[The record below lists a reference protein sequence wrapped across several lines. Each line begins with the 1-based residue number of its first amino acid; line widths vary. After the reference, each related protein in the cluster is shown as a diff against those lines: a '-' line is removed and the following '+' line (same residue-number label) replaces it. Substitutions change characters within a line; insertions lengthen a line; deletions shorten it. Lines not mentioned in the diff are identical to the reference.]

1 MWVNVGLCP
10 HGLQHDLKWGDAAA
24 TSDHSTCVSHD
35 MNGAVVVR
43 TVGSLG
49 RGSRALSPVWVT
61 GNNRA
66 VSV

>member
-10 HGLQHDLKWGDAAA
+10 HGLQHDLKWG
-24 TSDHSTCVSHD
+24 DHSTCVSHD

-49 RGSRALSPVWVT
+49 RGSRVLSPAWVT

-66 VSV
+66 VFV